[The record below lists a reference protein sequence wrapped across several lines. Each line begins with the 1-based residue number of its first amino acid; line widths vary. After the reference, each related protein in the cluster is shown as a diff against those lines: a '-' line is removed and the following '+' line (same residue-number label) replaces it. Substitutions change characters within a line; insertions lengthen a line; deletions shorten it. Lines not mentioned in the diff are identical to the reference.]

1 MKGGRVGWEEARCGG
16 GEDGVLVVHWVVHQ
30 HVQVGYA
37 HPGVLPD
44 AETPQR
50 VDAGGSLG
58 QCGLRLLYRCATPTL
73 QKSQMSDTGSFMEIL
88 MSNREGGGGVPCVS
102 ILCLNYV
109 LYDKVLVRN
118 LG

>member
-1 MKGGRVGWEEARCGG
+1 VSSGWLRGEVEGCRVGWEEARCRG

-30 HVQVGYA
+30 HVQVGDA

-58 QCGLRLLYRCATPTL
+58 QRGLRLLYGCATPTL
-73 QKSQMSDTGSFMEIL
+73 QKSQMSNTGSFMGIFL
-88 MSNREGGGGVPCVS
+88 CNR
-102 ILCLNYV
+102 
-109 LYDKVLVRN
+109 
-118 LG
+118 